1 MNGVRVLWRI
11 LRPRRLPDIKKIAAL
26 RDADRF
32 LEAAFAASAGNL
44 AVATVFL
51 SAASRAEGAVAH
63 LCCRALDACEDLA
76 ESAEEA
82 KSLLRHCIA
91 YLSGATDGEPTSIAK
106 VPRCYSDQL
115 EHLILSRLCWLRS
128 ALARLPALRQQ
139 RVRRLVADVGE
150 GMARLAEAR
159 RARDPGHAAEYADRV
174 LGKVVKYS
182 IELLGIPSRWAID
195 YGSIAQVAQTAND
208 LRDRDVEYHIGTASP
223 QQTLFTLLL
232 GALEPATSV
241 TGALSGFR
249 FSKISRARAA
259 TVYVVATST
268 RFYLRTIGAPLTR
281 RLQSPLRTAL
291 ICMISP
297 RAYATFLVEV
307 GNLITVCATTVC
319 SSLFAGPRP
328 SLATDDAAPRVGR
341 RLSDFETS
349 LALSWPLP
357 SAALALSR
365 AVDMARTATSLRAN
379 LPAARLTSDEGANGP
394 HASILLS
401 DYLFGAAVL
410 RLQPLGL
417 EVLAGFA
424 EFLAAEAEN
433 SESTGALVDE
443 RGELAAF
450 LTRIVMSANGQ
461 YGRNLLSDESRNRC
475 LGQFYHR
482 QDRTGPSLA
491 RTPLFASLTRAD
503 SSVSILHGA
512 PIASVPSQNP

>member
-1 MNGVRVLWRI
+1 MNRVRGLWRI
-11 LRPRRLPDIKKIAAL
+11 LRTRRLPDIREIAAL
-26 RDADRF
+26 RDAHQF
-32 LEAAFAASAGNL
+32 LDAAFTAAAGNL
-44 AVATVFL
+44 AIAAVFL
-51 SAASRAEGAVAH
+51 PPASRTEGAVAH

-91 YLSGATDGEPTSIAK
+91 YLSGATNGEFAPISD
-106 VPRCYSDQL
+106 VPQRYSDQL

-128 ALARLPALRQQ
+128 ALARLPAFRQQ
-139 RVRRLVADVGE
+139 RVRRLVAEVGE
-150 GMARLAEAR
+150 GMAGLAEAR
-159 RARDPGHAAEYADRV
+159 RTRDPGQAAEYADRV

-182 IELLGIPSRWAID
+182 VELLGIPSRWTID

-208 LRDRDVEYHIGTASP
+208 LRDRHFDCHIGAASP
-223 QQTLFTLLL
+223 PQELFTLLL
-232 GALEPATSV
+232 SAMEPATSV
-241 TGALSGFR
+241 TSALSGFR

-259 TVYVVATST
+259 VVYVVATST
-268 RFYLRTIGAPLTR
+268 RFYLRIIGVPLTK

-291 ICMISP
+291 TCMISP
-297 RAYATFLVEV
+297 GAYATFLVELE
-307 GNLITVCATTVC
+307 NLITVCATTVC

-328 SLATDDAAPRVGR
+328 SLATDDVAPRAGR
-341 RLSDFETS
+341 RLSEFETS
-349 LALSWPLP
+349 LALSWPSP

-365 AVDMARTATSLRAN
+365 AVDMARTAATLRAN
-379 LPAARLTSDEGANGP
+379 LPVARLTSEEGVNGP
-394 HASILLS
+394 LASILLS

-424 EFLAAEAEN
+424 EFLATEAEN
-433 SESTGALVDE
+433 SERTGALADE

-461 YGRNLLSDESRNRC
+461 YGHGAPATEIRNRS

-482 QDRTGPSLA
+482 QDRKRPSLT
-491 RTPLFASLTRAD
+491 RRPLLSPLTRAD
-503 SSVSILHGA
+503 CSVSILHGA
-512 PIASVPSQNP
+512 PITSLTSQNS

>member
-1 MNGVRVLWRI
+1 MNRVRGLWRI
-11 LRPRRLPDIKKIAAL
+11 LRPGRLPDIRKLAAL
-26 RDADRF
+26 RDADQF
-32 LEAAFAASAGNL
+32 LDAAFTASAGNL
-44 AVATVFL
+44 AIATVFL
-51 SAASRAEGAVAH
+51 SAASRTEGAVAH

-76 ESAEEA
+76 ESADEA

-91 YLSGATDGEPTSIAK
+91 FLSGTADDEPAPIGT
-106 VPRCYSDQL
+106 VPQCYSDQL

-128 ALARLPALRQQ
+128 ALAQLPELRRQ
-139 RVRRLVADVGE
+139 RVRKLVADVGE
-150 GMARLAEAR
+150 GMAGLAEAR
-159 RARDPGHAAEYADRV
+159 RARSPGNAAEYAESV

-182 IELLGIPSRWAID
+182 IELLGIPSRWSID

-208 LRDRDVEYHIGTASP
+208 LRDRHVDCHIGTASP
-223 QQTLFTLLL
+223 TQTPFTLLL

-241 TGALSGFR
+241 TSALSGFR

-268 RFYLRTIGAPLTR
+268 RFFLRIIGAPSTQ

-291 ICMISP
+291 RCMMSP

-307 GNLITVCATTVC
+307 ENLITVCATTVC

-328 SLATDDAAPRVGR
+328 SLATDDPAPSVGR
-341 RLSDFETS
+341 RLADFETS
-349 LALSWPLP
+349 LALSWPIP

-379 LPAARLTSDEGANGP
+379 LPVARLTSGEGENDP

-424 EFLAAEAEN
+424 EFLAAEAEE
-433 SESTGALVDE
+433 SERTGALADE

-461 YGRNLLSDESRNRC
+461 YGRDALADENRNRS
-475 LGQFYHR
+475 LGQLYQR
-482 QDRTGPSLA
+482 QDRTKPSRA
-491 RTPLFASLTRAD
+491 RTTLLSWPTRAERA
-503 SSVSILHGA
+503 VSILHGA
-512 PIASVPSQNP
+512 PIASVPGHNP

>member
-1 MNGVRVLWRI
+1 MHTVRGMWRI
-11 LRPRRLPDIKKIAAL
+11 LRPRRLQDIGKIAAL
-26 RDADRF
+26 RDADQF
-32 LEAAFAASAGNL
+32 LDAAFTASAGNL
-44 AVATVFL
+44 AIATVFL
-51 SAASRAEGAVAH
+51 SSASRAEGALAH

-82 KSLLRHCIA
+82 QSRLRHCMA
-91 YLSGATDGEPTSIAK
+91 YFSGATDDEPAPIAK

-139 RVRRLVADVGE
+139 RVRRLVADVAE
-150 GMARLAEAR
+150 GMAGLAEAR

-182 IELLGIPSRWAID
+182 IELLGIASRWAND

-208 LRDRDVEYHIGTASP
+208 LRDRLERHTGAASP
-223 QQTLFTLLL
+223 PQTLFTLLL
-232 GALEPATSV
+232 SALEPATSV
-241 TGALSGFR
+241 TSALSGFR

-268 RFYLRTIGAPLTR
+268 RFYLRIIGASPTK
-281 RLQSPLRTAL
+281 RLRSPLRTAL

-319 SSLFAGPRP
+319 SSLFTGLRP
-328 SLATDDAAPRVGR
+328 SLATDDSAPRVGR
-341 RLSDFETS
+341 RLPDFETS

-379 LPAARLTSDEGANGP
+379 LPVARLTSDEGASGP

-424 EFLAAEAEN
+424 DFLAAEAEN
-433 SESTGALVDE
+433 SERTGALGDD

-450 LTRIVMSANGQ
+450 LTRIVMSANGH
-461 YGRNLLSDESRNRC
+461 YGREVLADEHRNRS
-475 LGQFYHR
+475 LGRLYYR
-482 QDRTGPSLA
+482 QDRAGISLA
-491 RTPLFASLTRAD
+491 PTPPLSSLTRAD

-512 PIASVPSQNP
+512 PIASAPGQNP

>member
-1 MNGVRVLWRI
+1 MNSVRGLWRI
-11 LRPRRLPDIKKIAAL
+11 LRPWRLPDIRKIAAL
-26 RDADRF
+26 RDADEF
-32 LEAAFAASAGNL
+32 LDAAFMASAGNL

-51 SAASRAEGAVAH
+51 SPASRTEGAVAH

-82 KSLLRHCIA
+82 KSHLRHCIA
-91 YLSGATDGEPTSIAK
+91 YLSGATDGEPAPIGK
-106 VPRCYSDQL
+106 VPQCYSDQL
-115 EHLILSRLCWLRS
+115 EHLILSRLRWLRS

-150 GMARLAEAR
+150 GMVGLAEAR
-159 RARDPGHAAEYADRV
+159 RARDPGHAAEYADSV

-182 IELLGIPSRWAID
+182 VELLDISSRWAID

-208 LRDRDVEYHIGTASP
+208 LRDRHVECHIGTASP
-223 QQTLFTLLL
+223 PQTLFMLLL

-268 RFYLRTIGAPLTR
+268 RFYLRIIGAPLSK

-297 RAYATFLVEV
+297 RAYAAFLVEV
-307 GNLITVCATTVC
+307 ENLVAVCATTVC

-328 SLATDDAAPRVGR
+328 SLATDDPAPRVGR
-341 RLSDFETS
+341 GLSDFETS

-379 LPAARLTSDEGANGP
+379 LSVAPLTSDEGANGP

-424 EFLAAEAEN
+424 DFLAAEAET
-433 SESTGALVDE
+433 SERTGALTDE

-450 LTRIVMSANGQ
+450 LTRIVISANGL
-461 YGRNLLSDESRNRC
+461 YGRNVLADENRNRS
-475 LGQFYHR
+475 LGQLYHR
-482 QDRTGPSLA
+482 QDRTGASLA
-491 RTPLFASLTRAD
+491 RTPLLSSLTRAD

-512 PIASVPSQNP
+512 PITSVPGQNP